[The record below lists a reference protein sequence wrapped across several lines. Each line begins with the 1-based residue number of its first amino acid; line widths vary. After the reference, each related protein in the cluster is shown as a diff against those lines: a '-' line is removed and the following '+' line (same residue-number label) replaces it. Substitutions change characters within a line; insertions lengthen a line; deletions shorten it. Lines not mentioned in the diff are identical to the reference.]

1 MLKCLH
7 QRCFMILLILPN
19 VYSRQSGFSYWPTC
33 NPPSRGHSRGCTG
46 HSFMLQGN
54 KIDCEDEVKLLGVTF
69 DFKLTFNSHVS
80 HICKK
85 ASQQLNVL
93 KRIGNNLSKLG
104 KLTIY
109 YSFILSNFNYCPLV
123 WHFCGEGNTK
133 KLEKIQERALRFIYN
148 DSDSSYENL
157 LEKSQLPSLRLR
169 RLRSMAIEVFKIINK
184 QTPVYLHDLVTI
196 KKSSY
201 SFRYNNTVNIPR
213 VNTTRYG
220 LHSLRWCS
228 KIVERTSK

>member
-1 MLKCLH
+1 
-7 QRCFMILLILPN
+7 
-19 VYSRQSGFSYWPTC
+19 
-33 NPPSRGHSRGCTG
+33 
-46 HSFMLQGN
+46 MLQGN
-54 KIDCEDEVKLLGVTF
+54 NIDCEDEVKLLGVTF

-104 KLTIY
+104 KLTMY

-123 WHFCGEGNTK
+123 WHFCGESNTK

-148 DSDSSYENL
+148 NSDSSYENL
-157 LEKSQLPSLRLR
+157 LEQSQLPSLRLR

-184 QTPVYLHDLVTI
+184 QTPVYLLFT
-196 KKSSY
+196 
-201 SFRYNNTVNIPR
+201 
-213 VNTTRYG
+213 
-220 LHSLRWCS
+220 
-228 KIVERTSK
+228 

>member
-1 MLKCLH
+1 M
-7 QRCFMILLILPN
+7 
-19 VYSRQSGFSYWPTC
+19 TC
-33 NPPSRGHSRGCTG
+33 
-46 HSFMLQGN
+46 
-54 KIDCEDEVKLLGVTF
+54 EEEVKLLGVTF

-123 WHFCGEGNTK
+123 WHFCGESNTK

-148 DSDSSYENL
+148 DSDSPYENL

-220 LHSLRWCS
+220 LHSLRYGAAKLWNELPNDLREGISLNNSKNLISKWDGDGCS
-228 KIVERTSK
+228 CSFCS

>member
-1 MLKCLH
+1 M
-7 QRCFMILLILPN
+7 
-19 VYSRQSGFSYWPTC
+19 
-33 NPPSRGHSRGCTG
+33 
-46 HSFMLQGN
+46 SFNGIMCIIKDLY
-54 KIDCEDEVKLLGVTF
+54 
-69 DFKLTFNSHVS
+69 
-80 HICKK
+80 
-85 ASQQLNVL
+85 
-93 KRIGNNLSKLG
+93 RI
-104 KLTIY
+104 
-109 YSFILSNFNYCPLV
+109 
-123 WHFCGEGNTK
+123 FCGESNTK
-133 KLEKIQERALRFIYN
+133 KLDKIQERALRFIYN

>member
-1 MLKCLH
+1 
-7 QRCFMILLILPN
+7 
-19 VYSRQSGFSYWPTC
+19 
-33 NPPSRGHSRGCTG
+33 
-46 HSFMLQGN
+46 MLQRN

-148 DSDSSYENL
+148 DSQTAPMKIYLKNHSY
-157 LEKSQLPSLRLR
+157 
-169 RLRSMAIEVFKIINK
+169 IHYK

-196 KKSSY
+196 KKSSTWHGKPCGIKVLGTK
-201 SFRYNNTVNIPR
+201 RTRAPIPIPFAYQ
-213 VNTTRYG
+213 VF
-220 LHSLRWCS
+220 
-228 KIVERTSK
+228 KII

>member
-1 MLKCLH
+1 MFVLFALAIVCPSSIYG
-7 QRCFMILLILPN
+7 FWLLLWNSQIFIP
-19 VYSRQSGFSYWPTC
+19 YSSQS
-33 NPPSRGHSRGCTG
+33 
-46 HSFMLQGN
+46 Q
-54 KIDCEDEVKLLGVTF
+54 LLGVTF

-93 KRIGNNLSKLG
+93 KRIGNNLSKHG

-109 YSFILSNFNYCPLV
+109 YSFILSNYNYCPLV
-123 WHFCGEGNTK
+123 WHFCGESNTK

-148 DSDSSYENL
+148 DSESSYENL

-184 QTPVYLHDLVTI
+184 QTWFSNYKEKFLL
-196 KKSSY
+196 
-201 SFRYNNTVNIPR
+201 F
-213 VNTTRYG
+213 
-220 LHSLRWCS
+220 
-228 KIVERTSK
+228 

>member
-1 MLKCLH
+1 
-7 QRCFMILLILPN
+7 
-19 VYSRQSGFSYWPTC
+19 
-33 NPPSRGHSRGCTG
+33 
-46 HSFMLQGN
+46 MLQGN

-93 KRIGNNLSKLG
+93 KRTGKNLSKLG

-123 WHFCGEGNTK
+123 WHFCGENNTK

-213 VNTTRYG
+213 VKTTRYG
-220 LHSLRWCS
+220 LHSLRYGAAKLWNELPNDLREGIS
-228 KIVERTSK
+228 LNNLKKT

>member
-1 MLKCLH
+1 
-7 QRCFMILLILPN
+7 
-19 VYSRQSGFSYWPTC
+19 
-33 NPPSRGHSRGCTG
+33 
-46 HSFMLQGN
+46 
-54 KIDCEDEVKLLGVTF
+54 
-69 DFKLTFNSHVS
+69 
-80 HICKK
+80 
-85 ASQQLNVL
+85 
-93 KRIGNNLSKLG
+93 LSKLG

-123 WHFCGEGNTK
+123 WHFCGESNTK

-201 SFRYNNTVNIPR
+201 SFR
-213 VNTTRYG
+213 
-220 LHSLRWCS
+220 
-228 KIVERTSK
+228 